1 MFFYIYLE
9 REIIPIKTLAPKD
22 FFLNFRFLMWKRLLK
37 YIIKRNITMII
48 YIDRLALNLCM
59 FQKDIKGKLLSYI
72 KKNCLQC
79 EVKRTIIGLKKGAK
93 DMKQYQKKIQL
104 TFWAN
109 VFVRYRCSSTT
120 VYLHIGLCFPSF
132 LTHAVKQ
139 LSVNFP
145 QIWECQP
152 KIGRSH
158 FKLRLFRVQGALVS
172 LSC

>member
-1 MFFYIYLE
+1 
-9 REIIPIKTLAPKD
+9 
-22 FFLNFRFLMWKRLLK
+22 MWKRLLK

-59 FQKDIKGKLLSYI
+59 FQKDIKGKLSSYI
-72 KKNCLQC
+72 KNCLQC
-79 EVKRTIIGLKKGAK
+79 EVKRTIIGLKKKGVK
-93 DMKQYQKKIQL
+93 DMKQKKIQL

-109 VFVRYRCSSTT
+109 VFVRFRCSRTT
-120 VYLHIGLCFPSF
+120 VYLHIGLCFPSS

-158 FKLRLFRVQGALVS
+158 FKLRLFRAHGA
-172 LSC
+172 

>member
-1 MFFYIYLE
+1 MYLSWE
-9 REIIPIKTLAPKD
+9 RNYSNQNVGTER

-59 FQKDIKGKLLSYI
+59 FQKDIKGKLSSYI
-72 KKNCLQC
+72 KKTLQC

-109 VFVRYRCSSTT
+109 VFVRFRCSRTT
-120 VYLHIGLCFPSF
+120 VYLHIGLCFPSS

-158 FKLRLFRVQGALVS
+158 FKLRLFRAHGA
-172 LSC
+172 

>member
-1 MFFYIYLE
+1 MYLSWEKNYSNQNVGTE
-9 REIIPIKTLAPKD
+9 R
-22 FFLNFRFLMWKRLLK
+22 FFLNFRFLMWKRLLI

-59 FQKDIKGKLLSYI
+59 FQKDIKGKLSSYKKKLLTMWG
-72 KKNCLQC
+72 KKNNNRS
-79 EVKRTIIGLKKGAK
+79 EKKGVK
-93 DMKQYQKKIQL
+93 DMKQKKIQL

-109 VFVRYRCSSTT
+109 VFVRFRCSRTT
-120 VYLHIGLCFPSF
+120 VYLHIGLCFPSS

-158 FKLRLFRVQGALVS
+158 FKLRLFRAHGA
-172 LSC
+172 

>member
-1 MFFYIYLE
+1 MYLSWEKNYSNQNVGTE
-9 REIIPIKTLAPKD
+9 R

-59 FQKDIKGKLLSYI
+59 FQKDIKGKLSSYI
-72 KKNCLQC
+72 KNCLQC
-79 EVKRTIIGLKKGAK
+79 EVKRTIIGLKKKGVK
-93 DMKQYQKKIQL
+93 DMKQKKIQL

-109 VFVRYRCSSTT
+109 VFVRFRCSRTT
-120 VYLHIGLCFPSF
+120 VYLHIGLCFPSS

-158 FKLRLFRVQGALVS
+158 FKLRLFRAHGA
-172 LSC
+172 

>member
-1 MFFYIYLE
+1 MYLSWERNYSNQNVGTERFFFKFPLSYV
-9 REIIPIKTLAPKD
+9 KK
-22 FFLNFRFLMWKRLLK
+22 
-37 YIIKRNITMII
+37 
-48 YIDRLALNLCM
+48 ALNIYYQTKHYNDNIHWQASFEPLYVSKRH
-59 FQKDIKGKLLSYI
+59 QRQIVVIY

-79 EVKRTIIGLKKGAK
+79 EVKRTIIGLKKGVK
-93 DMKQYQKKIQL
+93 DMKQKKIQL

-109 VFVRYRCSSTT
+109 VFVRFRCSRTT
-120 VYLHIGLCFPSF
+120 VYLHIGLCFPSS

-158 FKLRLFRVQGALVS
+158 FKLRLFRAHGA
-172 LSC
+172 

>member
-1 MFFYIYLE
+1 
-9 REIIPIKTLAPKD
+9 
-22 FFLNFRFLMWKRLLK
+22 MWKRLLK

-59 FQKDIKGKLLSYI
+59 FQKDIKGKLSSYKKKLLTMWG
-72 KKNCLQC
+72 KKNNNRS
-79 EVKRTIIGLKKGAK
+79 EKKGVK
-93 DMKQYQKKIQL
+93 DMKQKKIQL

-109 VFVRYRCSSTT
+109 VFVRFRCSRTT
-120 VYLHIGLCFPSF
+120 VYLHIGLCFPSS

-158 FKLRLFRVQGALVS
+158 FKLRLFRAHGA
-172 LSC
+172 